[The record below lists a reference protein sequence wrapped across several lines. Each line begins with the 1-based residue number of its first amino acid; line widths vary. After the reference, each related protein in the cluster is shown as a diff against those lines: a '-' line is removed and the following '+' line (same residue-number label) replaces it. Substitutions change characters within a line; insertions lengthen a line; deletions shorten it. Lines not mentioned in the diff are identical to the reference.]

1 MNSGTRALGFI
12 ERPSMIH
19 ALATG
24 RVFVA
29 LAEVRPVDLTEL
41 KITMPENEKA
51 AADRIAINCSSD
63 WDGYTPVR
71 HGKHRGRRAGAFG
84 GRTRR

>member
-19 ALATG
+19 ALAAG
-24 RVFVA
+24 RAFAVA
-29 LAEVRPVDLTEL
+29 AEVRPVDATEL
-41 KITMPENEKA
+41 KITMPEREKA
-51 AADRIAINCSSD
+51 RADRIAINSSSD
-63 WDGYTPVR
+63 WDGYTQAR
-71 HGKHRGRRAGAFG
+71 NGKHRWRRAGAFG